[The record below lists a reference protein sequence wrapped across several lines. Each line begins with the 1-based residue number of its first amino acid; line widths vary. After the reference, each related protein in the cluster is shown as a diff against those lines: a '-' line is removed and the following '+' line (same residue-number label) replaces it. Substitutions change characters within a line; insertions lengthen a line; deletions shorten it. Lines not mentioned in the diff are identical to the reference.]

1 MCFSNVRLI
10 VVSLFLSRND
20 QRIEKRITAIGDRLT
35 AFGRIIAGNFGD
47 VAMNCGNAC
56 SPYNPA
62 PHCGDE
68 IENPV
73 ARLAE
78 SGIRP
83 EARDSENQA
92 TETKKETT
100 LRWLLNALS
109 TSVGRK
115 VVLAITGLLLCGF
128 LVAHLAGNMLLHV
141 PDGGKSYNEY
151 AHALHK
157 QAALLAVAEVG
168 LFGLFI
174 AHIVIALQVSKEN
187 RAARKDGYAVTRSK
201 QEGRYAMEG
210 YRPDTWMLVTG
221 IVVLGF
227 LILHLMDFKMELRA
241 KEFYQLADGSALEP
255 ADKANALLSSSNLIT
270 IIGYTIGSFAL
281 IAHLAHGFQSAFQT
295 LGINH
300 PKYTPLIKTIG
311 LIFAFVIGVGFASF
325 PISGLLKGG
334 RSPSTKMNDQRH

>member
-1 MCFSNVRLI
+1 M
-10 VVSLFLSRND
+10 
-20 QRIEKRITAIGDRLT
+20 
-35 AFGRIIAGNFGD
+35 
-47 VAMNCGNAC
+47 
-56 SPYNPA
+56 
-62 PHCGDE
+62 
-68 IENPV
+68 
-73 ARLAE
+73 
-78 SGIRP
+78 
-83 EARDSENQA
+83 
-92 TETKKETT
+92 
-100 LRWLLNALS
+100 RWLLNALS

-128 LVAHLAGNMLLHV
+128 LVAHLAGNLLLHV
-141 PDGGKSYNEY
+141 SDGGKSYNEY

-157 QAALLAVAEVG
+157 QAALLAIAEVG

-174 AHIVIALQVSKEN
+174 AHIVIALQVSAEN
-187 RAARKDGYAVTRSK
+187 RAARKVGYAVTRSK

-300 PKYTPLIKTIG
+300 PKYTPLIKTFG
-311 LIFAFVIGVGFASF
+311 LIFAFVIGVGFATF
-325 PISGLLKGG
+325 PICGLIKG
-334 RSPSTKMNDQRH
+334 SVPSSVTTPRDRGHQPVPTPPPGTIEGVDDPDGAAR

>member
-1 MCFSNVRLI
+1 M
-10 VVSLFLSRND
+10 
-20 QRIEKRITAIGDRLT
+20 
-35 AFGRIIAGNFGD
+35 
-47 VAMNCGNAC
+47 
-56 SPYNPA
+56 
-62 PHCGDE
+62 
-68 IENPV
+68 
-73 ARLAE
+73 
-78 SGIRP
+78 
-83 EARDSENQA
+83 
-92 TETKKETT
+92 
-100 LRWLLNALS
+100 RWLLNALS

-128 LVAHLAGNMLLHV
+128 LVAHLAGNLLLHV

-157 QAALLAVAEVG
+157 QAALLAIAEVG

-187 RAARKDGYAVTRSK
+187 RAARKVGYAVTRSK

-227 LILHLMDFKMELRA
+227 LILHLSDFKFELRDKAFYHDA
-241 KEFYQLADGSALEP
+241 KGLAVEP
-255 ADKANALLSSSNLIT
+255 AAKANALLSSSNLIT
-270 IIGYTIGSFAL
+270 IVGYTLGSFAL

-300 PKYTPLIKTIG
+300 PKYTPLIKTFG
-311 LIFAFVIGVGFASF
+311 LIFAFVIGVGFATF
-325 PISGLLKGG
+325 PICGLIKGNVPSSARPKVSATIPGDRSLQSVPTPPPGTIEGVDNVPTFSPGGSRLEQISPILG
-334 RSPSTKMNDQRH
+334 R

>member
-1 MCFSNVRLI
+1 M
-10 VVSLFLSRND
+10 
-20 QRIEKRITAIGDRLT
+20 
-35 AFGRIIAGNFGD
+35 
-47 VAMNCGNAC
+47 
-56 SPYNPA
+56 
-62 PHCGDE
+62 
-68 IENPV
+68 
-73 ARLAE
+73 
-78 SGIRP
+78 
-83 EARDSENQA
+83 
-92 TETKKETT
+92 
-100 LRWLLNALS
+100 RWLLNALS

-128 LVAHLAGNMLLHV
+128 LVAHLAGNLLLHV

-157 QAALLAVAEVG
+157 QAALLAIAEVG

-174 AHIVIALQVSKEN
+174 AHIVIALQVSAEN
-187 RAARKDGYAVTRSK
+187 RSARKVGYAVTRSK

-227 LILHLMDFKMELRA
+227 LILHLMDFKLELRA
-241 KEFYQLADGSALEP
+241 KEFYQHADGSVFEP

-270 IIGYTIGSFAL
+270 IVGYTLGSLAL

-325 PISGLLKGG
+325 PITGLLKGG
-334 RSPSTKMNDQRH
+334 APSSPQPKMSVSIPAERRFEPVPTPPPGTLEGVDDPRVTPATFMERIEKRARTTPDIEKRETPRK

>member
-1 MCFSNVRLI
+1 MV
-10 VVSLFLSRND
+10 
-20 QRIEKRITAIGDRLT
+20 
-35 AFGRIIAGNFGD
+35 
-47 VAMNCGNAC
+47 NCGNVR

-62 PHCGDE
+62 RFVRTE
-68 IENPV
+68 IT
-73 ARLAE
+73 LATL
-78 SGIRP
+78 
-83 EARDSENQA
+83 Q
-92 TETKKETT
+92 KKETT

-128 LVAHLAGNMLLHV
+128 LVAHLAGNLLLHM
-141 PDGGKSYNEY
+141 PDRGQSYNEY
-151 AHALHK
+151 AHSLH
-157 QAALLAVAEVG
+157 QQVMLLAVAEVG
-168 LFGLFI
+168 LALLFV
-174 AHIVIALQVSKEN
+174 AHIVIALQVSAEN
-187 RAARKDGYAVTRSK
+187 RAARKVGYAVTRSK

-227 LILHLMDFKMELRA
+227 LILHLMDFKFELRA
-241 KEFYQLADGSALEP
+241 KEFYKTADGVDLKP

-270 IIGYTIGSFAL
+270 IVGYTLGSFAL

-300 PKYTPLIKTIG
+300 PKYTPVIKTIG
-311 LIFAFVIGVGFASF
+311 LVFAFGIGVGFASF

-334 RSPSTKMNDQRH
+334 SSASSPKVTVTVPADQSLQPVPTPPPGTIEGVDDPGDTAR

>member
-1 MCFSNVRLI
+1 M
-10 VVSLFLSRND
+10 
-20 QRIEKRITAIGDRLT
+20 
-35 AFGRIIAGNFGD
+35 
-47 VAMNCGNAC
+47 
-56 SPYNPA
+56 
-62 PHCGDE
+62 
-68 IENPV
+68 
-73 ARLAE
+73 
-78 SGIRP
+78 
-83 EARDSENQA
+83 
-92 TETKKETT
+92 
-100 LRWLLNALS
+100 RWLLNALS

-128 LVAHLAGNMLLHV
+128 LVAHLAGNWLLHV

-157 QAALLAVAEVG
+157 QAALLAIAEVG

-174 AHIVIALQVSKEN
+174 AHIVIALQVSAEN
-187 RAARKDGYAVTRSK
+187 RLARKVGYAVTRSK

-227 LILHLMDFKMELRA
+227 LILHLMDFKFELRDKA
-241 KEFYQLADGSALEP
+241 FYQSANGMEVEP
-255 ADKANALLSSSNLIT
+255 AVKANALLSSSNLIT
-270 IIGYTIGSFAL
+270 IVGYTLGSLAL

-300 PKYTPLIKTIG
+300 PKYTPFIKTFG
-311 LIFAFVIGVGFASF
+311 LLFAFVIGVGFASF

-334 RSPSTKMNDQRH
+334 ASSAPRPRVPVLMPADQSLQPVPTPPPGTIEGVDDPDGAAR